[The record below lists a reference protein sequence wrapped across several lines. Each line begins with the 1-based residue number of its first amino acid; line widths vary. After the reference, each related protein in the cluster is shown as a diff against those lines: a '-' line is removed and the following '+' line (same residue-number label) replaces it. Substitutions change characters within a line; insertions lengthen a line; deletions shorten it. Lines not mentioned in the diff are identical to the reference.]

1 MLKNK
6 ICTLFFFMIML
17 LPLISFT
24 HDFYL
29 SITEVV
35 YVEEKQQLQLTTS
48 IFTDDMEAYLNSL
61 TNEAIQLSPD
71 HNSLLIDGLIKD
83 FFKQNFK
90 IFFDNNQL
98 EINYLG
104 RQYQEDQILIFAEVM
119 GLTSPTSYEIQN
131 TILIPFRPKQQNIV
145 RIKDG
150 LIKKSFLMDE
160 SKTILNQLWI
170 NL

>member
-1 MLKNK
+1 MLKIK
-6 ICTLFFFMIML
+6 ICTLFFFMIIL
-17 LPLISFT
+17 FTLSSFT

-35 YVEEKQQLQLTTS
+35 YVEEIQLLKLTTR
-48 IFTDDMEAYLNSL
+48 IFTDDMEAYLNSQ
-61 TNEAIQLSPD
+61 TDQAIQLSPD

-83 FFKQNFK
+83 FFKQNLK
-90 IFFDNNQL
+90 IFFDKSQL

-119 GLTSPTSYEIQN
+119 GLTSPTNYKIQN

-145 RIKDG
+145 RIKNG
-150 LIKKSFLMDE
+150 LIKKSFLMDK